1 MKEKKMKSL
10 PLNVNIDYDLC
21 TNCGICVR
29 SCPVDVIRIEPES
42 KIVASVYD
50 HDCMLCKLCEHD
62 CPEDCI
68 IIDPSKQVAHI
79 MSWG

>member
-1 MKEKKMKSL
+1 MKTI

-29 SCPVDVIRIEPES
+29 SCPVDVIRIPKDT

-50 HDCMLCKLCEHD
+50 NDCMLCKLCEYD
-62 CPEDCI
+62 CPENCI
-68 IIDPSKQVAHI
+68 HIAPGKQITHI
-79 MSWG
+79 LSWG